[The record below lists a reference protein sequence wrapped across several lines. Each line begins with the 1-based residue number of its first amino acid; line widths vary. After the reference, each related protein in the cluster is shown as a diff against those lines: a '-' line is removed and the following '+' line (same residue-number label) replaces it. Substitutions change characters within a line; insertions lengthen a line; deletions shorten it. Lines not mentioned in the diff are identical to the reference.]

1 MPITTG
7 RILSMKFGVIGYG
20 NLGKAFV
27 KGLLYTGFSANDIV
41 INVRS
46 EKTRNEIQEELEA
59 RTQASLPVF
68 HVTGSKKELVE
79 QTDAVVVVVEPKN
92 AAEVLQE
99 LGTYPLKEKVILSF
113 MAGITRNEI
122 RQMLGEQGE
131 NATVIRVMPNIA
143 IANGNGV
150 LGITYD
156 ETSCETV
163 QETICTLEKL
173 GYLLKLEEDGL
184 DYITVTAASGLAF
197 VAALMNSYQKASNT
211 LFQNEIQSKEITL
224 HIFENMLDMMKKE
237 TSSFEDIIKR
247 ITTKGGTT
255 EAGLNHLNQ
264 EMITET
270 LTDCMQSSYAKCK
283 KIK

>member
-1 MPITTG
+1 
-7 RILSMKFGVIGYG
+7 MKFGVIGYG

-46 EKTRNEIQEELEA
+46 EKTQHEIQKELEA
-59 RTQASLPVF
+59 RIQSGLSVF
-68 HVTGSKKELVE
+68 HITGSKKELLE
-79 QTDAVVVVVEPKN
+79 QTDAIVVVVEPKN